1 MSTPKYKRVIL
12 KLSGEALA
20 GKLGYGIDALVIQSL
35 AKQIK
40 EVVELGVEVA
50 VVVGGGNIWRGI
62 HGSSRELTVRPQI
75 TWECWPLS

>member
-20 GKLGYGIDALVIQSL
+20 GERGYGIDANVIQSL

-62 HGSSRELTVRPQI
+62 QGSSRGIDRPLPI
-75 TWECWPLS
+75 TWECSPR